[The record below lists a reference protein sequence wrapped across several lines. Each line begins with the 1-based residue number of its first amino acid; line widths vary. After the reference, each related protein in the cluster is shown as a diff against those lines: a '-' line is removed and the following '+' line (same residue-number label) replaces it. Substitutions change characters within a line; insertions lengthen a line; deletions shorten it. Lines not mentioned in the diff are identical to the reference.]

1 MGAMQRFMNFL
12 GFNETYE
19 EDNGMH
25 PDGEAL
31 DAPKRRGQLFNL
43 HAQKQMEIVVL
54 QPRSFDDA
62 RSAADYL
69 KMRRPVVV
77 NLQGSQPDLARRIVD
92 FASGVTYALDGHLLR
107 VGEDIFLFTP
117 AHVAITA
124 DVGSGDGHNLFP
136 LE

>member
-1 MGAMQRFMNFL
+1 LGAMQRFMNFL

-92 FASGVTYALDGHLLR
+92 FTSGVTYALDGHLLR